1 MQQTVVPIHP
11 CARATKLFPPA
22 VKVIRV
28 PDWAELALER
38 ASSPRSNHGQ
48 EHSPLGGKCQR
59 SFQLSQRDLSGD
71 TLLPW
76 LVRVVCNLDQTTHLK
91 TV

>member
-1 MQQTVVPIHP
+1 MPSRTVSPIG
-11 CARATKLFPPA
+11 AYQA
-22 VKVIRV
+22 
-28 PDWAELALER
+28 AELPGGCGHPPEI
-38 ASSPRSNHGQ
+38 
-48 EHSPLGGKCQR
+48 GGKSQR

-76 LVRVVCNLDQTTHLK
+76 LGRVVCNLDQTTHLK